1 MNIDFSHHAGFS
13 AYVLLLMFSGVVMV
27 FMASPVVR
35 SESALLRLL
44 NVTFGLGFIGYG
56 CYLAFVFQGGT
67 YIIFFKAFILPVLMI
82 IRTARTAS
90 RPTPAGAAVGTPQ
103 YPQAQYPQAQYPQA
117 QYPQAQ

>member
-1 MNIDFSHHAGFS
+1 MSALLASLGADSRSSAPPAPTNLHPISRSSWSPMNIDFSHHAGFS

-82 IRTARTAS
+82 I
-90 RPTPAGAAVGTPQ
+90 
-103 YPQAQYPQAQYPQA
+103 
-117 QYPQAQ
+117 